1 MTMDP
6 GSGPVSRFALYGEK
20 PGADDPEFVHIEDI
34 QVRSS
39 LYEWRIAPHMH
50 RRMFQI
56 VYLIDGSADVQIE
69 ETQVQAA
76 GPCAICVPGNV
87 VHSFTFTPQTLGYVV
102 TVSEALLLDIGHR
115 ESRGLFDPLL
125 SEARVIP
132 FDGDHALEGG
142 RSRAR
147 LIATV
152 LDQMAHEF
160 QARELGRNAMFE
172 WLFHALL
179 MAIRRQGETEGETA
193 DARTDG
199 RDTFSEACRLIE
211 DHYREHMTVAAYAEL
226 LAMSQTR
233 LNRLCHRF
241 AGKTFLDLLHDRLTL
256 EAQRHLIYTS
266 ATIEMVAYELGFG
279 DPGYFCRFFRR
290 RTAMTP
296 SEFRRER

>member
-1 MTMDP
+1 MRLDP
-6 GSGPVSRFALYGEK
+6 GTGPVSRFALYGEK
-20 PGADDPEFVHIEDI
+20 PGGDDPEFIHIEDI

-56 VYLIDGSADVQIE
+56 VYLIDGPADVQIE
-69 ETQVQAA
+69 DTQVQTA

-87 VHSFTFTPQTLGYVV
+87 VHSFTFTPETLGYVV
-102 TVSEALLLDIGHR
+102 TVSEALLLDVGHR

-125 SEARVIP
+125 LEARVIP
-132 FDGDHALEGG
+132 VEGDQA
-142 RSRAR
+142 RAGF
-147 LIATV
+147 IATL

-160 QARELGRNAMFE
+160 QSREIGRNAMFE

-179 MAIRRQGETEGETA
+179 MAIRRQGETGGETA
-193 DARTDG
+193 DARTGG
-199 RDTFSEACRLIE
+199 RNIFSEACRLIE
-211 DHYREHMTVAAYAEL
+211 DHYREHMTVAAYAAL
-226 LAMSQTR
+226 LEMSQTR

-241 AGKTFLDLLHDRLTL
+241 AGKTFLDLLHHRLTL

-279 DPGYFCRFFRR
+279 DPAYFCRFFRR
-290 RTAMTP
+290 RTGMTP
-296 SEFRRER
+296 SEFRRERQAGQ